1 MKIAVLIPCFNEE
14 LTIGK
19 VIQDFR
25 SVLPHSNIY
34 VFDNNSTDK
43 TADIAKKHGAIVNH
57 VQERG
62 KGNVVRSMFFS
73 IDADIFLMVD
83 GDDTYDPSTAKK
95 LINLVS
101 SKKCDMSVA
110 NRREVSTKAFKS
122 NHKLGNKIL
131 TGTVNFI
138 FGNKINDMLSGYRAM
153 SRQFVNSFPVAS
165 SKFEIE
171 TEISVHALKIGIEI
185 HEVPSAYKER
195 PEGSISKLK
204 TYSDG
209 WKIMNMIINLFRQE
223 KPLLFFSIISIIFAV
238 LSLALFYPI
247 LIEFQNT
254 GLVLKF
260 PTLIVSVG
268 ISIMSIISLYAGLIL
283 DTVTKGRNEAK
294 AMSFLNHKQQMDGY

>member
-1 MKIAVLIPCFNEE
+1 MKLAVLIPCFNEE
-14 LTIGK
+14 LTVGK
-19 VIQDFR
+19 VVQDFR
-25 SVLPHSNIY
+25 SALPNSDIY
-34 VFDNNSTDK
+34 VFDNNSTDR
-43 TADIAKKHGAIVNH
+43 TAEIALKNGAIVNH
-57 VQERG
+57 VQEKG
-62 KGNVVRSMFFS
+62 KGNVVRNMFFS

-83 GDDTYDPSTAKK
+83 GDDTYDPTTAKK
-95 LINLVS
+95 LVDLVS

-110 NRREVSTKAFKS
+110 NRKEVSNAAYRP

-138 FGNKINDMLSGYRAM
+138 FGDKINDMLSGYRAM

-165 SKFEIE
+165 SEFEIE
-171 TEISVHALKIGIEI
+171 TEITVHALKIGIEI
-185 HEVPSAYKER
+185 HEVPSTYKIR
-195 PEGSISKLK
+195 PEGSVSKLK

-209 WKIMNMIINLFRQE
+209 WKIMITIFNLFRQE
-223 KPLLFFSIISIIFAV
+223 KPLLFFSIISIIAAV

-268 ISIMSIISLYAGLIL
+268 VAIMSILSLYTGLIL

-294 AMSFLNHKQQMDGY
+294 AMLFLNHK